1 LMLSNDTWNGNRPIN
16 DGYLRHAT
24 PQDLKKYS
32 TEFAALET
40 RFRESTQHVARYEP
54 ESGTVSLE
62 EKQTGTE
69 HRSIVEMHGASAQET
84 IRTKSAKS
92 DELEAARAI
101 TANAL
106 GESARTVDAVV
117 DGGTYRG
124 VIIGETE
131 RHLLQRQSAGLAVLH
146 PKELLDRQLQVGE
159 VFAINY
165 SNGRGWVREAHDR
178 GKAQELGR

>member
-1 LMLSNDTWNGNRPIN
+1 
-16 DGYLRHAT
+16 
-24 PQDLKKYS
+24 
-32 TEFAALET
+32 
-40 RFRESTQHVARYEP
+40 
-54 ESGTVSLE
+54 
-62 EKQTGTE
+62 
-69 HRSIVEMHGASAQET
+69 MHGSSAQET
-84 IRTKSAKS
+84 TPANSAKS

-165 SNGRGWVREAHDR
+165 SNGRGLVREAHDR

>member
-1 LMLSNDTWNGNRPIN
+1 
-16 DGYLRHAT
+16 
-24 PQDLKKYS
+24 
-32 TEFAALET
+32 
-40 RFRESTQHVARYEP
+40 
-54 ESGTVSLE
+54 
-62 EKQTGTE
+62 
-69 HRSIVEMHGASAQET
+69 MHGGSAQET
-84 IRTKSAKS
+84 IRTNSAKS

-131 RHLLQRQSAGLAVLH
+131 RHLLQRQSAGMAVLH
-146 PKELLDRQLQVGE
+146 PKELLDRQPQVGE
-159 VFAINY
+159 VSAINY
-165 SNGRGWVREAHDR
+165 SNGRGLVREAHDR